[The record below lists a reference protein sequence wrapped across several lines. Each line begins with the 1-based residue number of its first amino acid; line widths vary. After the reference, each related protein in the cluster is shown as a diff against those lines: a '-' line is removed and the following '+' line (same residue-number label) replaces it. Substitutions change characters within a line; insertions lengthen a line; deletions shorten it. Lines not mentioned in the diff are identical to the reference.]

1 MGEGVCVKRSIPL
14 DSGKRT
20 HDDGPAVSFYTRLS
34 KRPSGPLLL
43 RVSQQDTW
51 GPGTDGGDSE
61 DGIPSHMRALSYWYP
76 GPWVFF

>member
-1 MGEGVCVKRSIPL
+1 MKQPSPGASRQRPHETEAVLMGEGVCVKRSIPL

-20 HDDGPAVSFYTRLS
+20 HDDRPAVSFSTRLS

-51 GPGTDGGDSE
+51 GPG
-61 DGIPSHMRALSYWYP
+61 H
-76 GPWVFF
+76 